1 MKIAILA
8 DIHANASAL
17 RSVLKAVDRANIQR
31 IYVAGDL
38 IDYYYDVAEIFKL
51 LAPYN
56 VTFVRGNHEDMLK
69 SYRSGMA
76 DNHSSKY
83 GSGIRLACENLS
95 DEQLE
100 WLENLPHP
108 LFFKELDKNVL
119 LSHGSP
125 WSIDSYIYPDAPQ
138 HVKDRLFEYEDD
150 LIIIGHSHYPFV
162 WRQKNKIVVNPG
174 SVGQQRDRI
183 IGACWAIWDVKN
195 HNVEL
200 KREDYDMTDVEKQ
213 VLQFDPDKPY
223 LKNVLTR
230 GIKIE

>member
-1 MKIAILA
+1 MKVGILA

-17 RSVLKAVDRANIQR
+17 RAVLQAVDRENIQR
-31 IYVAGDL
+31 LYIAGDL
-38 IDYYYDVAEIFKL
+38 IDYYYDVTEIFQL
-51 LAPYN
+51 LSSYD
-56 VTFVRGNHEDMLK
+56 VIFVRGNHEDMLK
-69 SYRSGMA
+69 CYRRGTN

-95 DEQLE
+95 EERLE

-108 LFFKELDKNVL
+108 LYFKELDKKVL

-125 WSIDSYIYPDAPQ
+125 WNIDFYIYPDADQ
-138 HVKDRLFEYEDD
+138 YVKDKLFEYKED
-150 LIIIGHSHYPFV
+150 LIITGHSHYPFV
-162 WRQKNKIVVNPG
+162 WRQKNKIAMNPG
-174 SVGQQRDRI
+174 SVGQQRDRV

-200 KREDYDMTDVEKQ
+200 KRERYDVTDVEQQ
-213 VLQFDPDKPY
+213 VIQFDPDKPY

-230 GIKIE
+230 GIKIV